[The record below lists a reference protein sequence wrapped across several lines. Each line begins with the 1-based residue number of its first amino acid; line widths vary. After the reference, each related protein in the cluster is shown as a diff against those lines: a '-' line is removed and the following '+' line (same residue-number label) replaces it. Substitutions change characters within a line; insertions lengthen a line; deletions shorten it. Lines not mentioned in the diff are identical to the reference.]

1 LFLFQVVFLLLQLVV
16 DLPSPRQE
24 VLDLHNPL
32 QEVLDMEL
40 PNKVDS
46 LTVFQ
51 GVRLKDN
58 QEEFRMVPLGEYL
71 LNSTPLLHPT
81 MLSLG

>member
-1 LFLFQVVFLLLQLVV
+1 MFLFQVVFLLLQLVV
-16 DLPSPRQE
+16 DLPSPLQE

-71 LNSTPLLHPT
+71 LNSTPLFHPT